1 MCPIQI
7 LQSQFSDPYH
17 DAMIS
22 SVDNSILFA
31 FGHVVSSELSFGAST
46 CVPPRDQLGVAA
58 LLPAGAVVAL
68 QPVAA
73 AVRRGTPEAR
83 PEVGLSEATE
93 FGRGIARHLQCKWIR
108 M

>member
-58 LLPAGAVVAL
+58 LLPAGAVVA
-68 QPVAA
+68 
-73 AVRRGTPEAR
+73 PEAR